1 MWLTSQPGLKPLV
14 HKHLASCRI
23 GGDDRKY
30 RLTNAVFSIDFNL
43 FPLACSL
50 RRAKALQRFLS
61 NLYYYS
67 PPIDHT

>member
-1 MWLTSQPGLKPLV
+1 MPLM
-14 HKHLASCRI
+14 HKHIALCRI
-23 GGDDRKY
+23 GGDDRTY

-50 RRAKALQRFLS
+50 RGATVLQRFQS